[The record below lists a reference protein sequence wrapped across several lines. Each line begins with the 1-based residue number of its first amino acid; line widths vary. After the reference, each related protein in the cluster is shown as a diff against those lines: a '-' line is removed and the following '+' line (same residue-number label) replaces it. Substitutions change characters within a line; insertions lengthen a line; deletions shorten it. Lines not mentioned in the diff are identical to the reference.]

1 MDSLEGETKIDIY
14 FYHRMLLYS
23 PSATHLFCI
32 KKVSLLEN
40 SSSPYLGNGLLS
52 SIEHNL
58 S

>member
-1 MDSLEGETKIDIY
+1 MDSLEGETKIDFY
-14 FYHRMLLYS
+14 FYHKTLLHS

-40 SSSPYLGNGLLS
+40 SRSPYLGNGLLS
-52 SIEHNL
+52 SIEHNF